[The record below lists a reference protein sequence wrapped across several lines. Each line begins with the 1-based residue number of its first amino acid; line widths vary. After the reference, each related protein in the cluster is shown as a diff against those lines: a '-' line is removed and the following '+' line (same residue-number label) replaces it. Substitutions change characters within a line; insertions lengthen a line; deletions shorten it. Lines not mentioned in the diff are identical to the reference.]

1 MDNDIAL
8 IEKHETDG
16 SDERKLAMG
25 LFGLSDD
32 DDEEGKENADE
43 IHKREEAE

>member
-1 MDNDIAL
+1 MNDNDIGL
-8 IEKHETDG
+8 IEKNETDC

-25 LFGLSDD
+25 LFGLSD
-32 DDEEGKENADE
+32 EEDKENGDE